1 MRTYCMSYTHH
12 NFHTPNCESLAD
24 DLNTKRAVVSGRVV
38 LLSRSTETQA
48 WFWRFVPSRNNPPRQ
63 TPRLPFLS
71 PSDSSSTTHT
81 HTPSIGAARLA
92 LRSNVATVLRIPQHR
107 TTIRRRTV
115 SSRVFASHT
124 QTTNTHA
131 HTLARP
137 PSSPALF
144 WTLHLCWPLRPC
156 ALVLALASLHFPC
169 AVSGLAFAYALG
181 RASHTNTLHWLTSLS
196 VLAASH
202 FLSSRAWWTPST
214 LTPLPLTSRA
224 NRLDLAR
231 LFAALSLLGPSRRS
245 RILRLLLPFLSRL
258 VSHVS
263 PTVSILDPPR
273 LFASLLVPSRA
284 LRHAPVPSR
293 AARTNALSLDPS
305 TRPPSSRLVPTVSIL
320 DPGSR
325 SLRLSLPRIGGSKR
339 CGRLNEHELVPNVR
353 KLVVCRSSTP

>member
-124 QTTNTHA
+124 QTTNTHT
-131 HTLARP
+131 HTLLPLLAFEP
-137 PSSPALF
+137 CPVLDFALVRDALSHKGLS
-144 WTLHLCWPLRPC
+144 LHLCWPLRPC
-156 ALVLALASLHFPC
+156 TCAGPCVLALPLRYLWTC
-169 AVSGLAFAYALG
+169 IFAYALG
-181 RASHTNTLHWLTSLS
+181 RAASHTNTPALANQLS

-263 PTVSILDPPR
+263 CQP
-273 LFASLLVPSRA
+273 
-284 LRHAPVPSR
+284 
-293 AARTNALSLDPS
+293 
-305 TRPPSSRLVPTVSIL
+305 
-320 DPGSR
+320 SR
-325 SLRLSLPRIGGSKR
+325 SLTPLASSPRSLCPLVRSRASSPRSCALSCP
-339 CGRLNEHELVPNVR
+339 LVPLRLAPCVPSCA
-353 KLVVCRSSTP
+353 LSCQLILP

>member
-131 HTLARP
+131 HTLARLRVTHSCP
-137 PSSPALF
+137 PSSPALY
-144 WTLHLCWPLRPC
+144 WTLHLCAMTLSPCPCAQGWVLSLHLCWPLRPC
-156 ALVLALASLHFPC
+156 
-169 AVSGLAFAYALG
+169 
-181 RASHTNTLHWLTSLS
+181 TSL
-196 VLAASH
+196 
-202 FLSSRAWWTPST
+202 
-214 LTPLPLTSRA
+214 
-224 NRLDLAR
+224 
-231 LFAALSLLGPSRRS
+231 
-245 RILRLLLPFLSRL
+245 
-258 VSHVS
+258 
-263 PTVSILDPPR
+263 
-273 LFASLLVPSRA
+273 
-284 LRHAPVPSR
+284 
-293 AARTNALSLDPS
+293 ALSLDLHFCICPRTS
-305 TRPPSSRLVPTVSIL
+305 SVTHEPPRT
-320 DPGSR
+320 G
-325 SLRLSLPRIGGSKR
+325 
-339 CGRLNEHELVPNVR
+339 
-353 KLVVCRSSTP
+353 